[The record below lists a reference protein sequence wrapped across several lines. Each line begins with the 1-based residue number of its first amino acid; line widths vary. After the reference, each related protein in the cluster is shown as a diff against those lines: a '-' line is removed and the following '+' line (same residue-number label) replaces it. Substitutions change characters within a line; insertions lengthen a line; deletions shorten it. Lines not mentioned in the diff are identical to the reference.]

1 MIKKVTEEIILASKS
16 PRRKQL
22 LKQIDFD
29 FEVVPSQIDED
40 LNLDLKPFLF
50 VEHYANLKAQNVA
63 NEYQNSW
70 VIGADTIVVF
80 NNKIFGKPKDKNES
94 YSMLKRLSG
103 NTHEVFTGISIHHQ
117 NKGITH
123 TFHEKTIVEF
133 NTLSDNCISYYINT
147 YNTLDKAGSYGIQD
161 WLSAFIKE
169 INGCF
174 YNVMGLPLAKFYEEF
189 SILNNIK

>member
-1 MIKKVTEEIILASKS
+1 MIKKITNKIILASKS

-29 FEVVPSQIDED
+29 FEVVTSQINED

-80 NNKIFGKPKDKNES
+80 NNKIFGKPKDKKES

-123 TFHEKTIVEF
+123 TFHEKTTVEF
-133 NTLSDNCISYYINT
+133 NTLNDDSISYYINT

-161 WLSAFIKE
+161 WLSAFIKG
-169 INGCF
+169 IDGCF

-189 SILNNIK
+189 NILNK

>member
-29 FEVVPSQIDED
+29 FKVVPSQIDED
-40 LNLDLKPFLF
+40 IGLDLKPFLF

-70 VIGADTIVVF
+70 VIGADTIVVLK
-80 NNKIFGKPKDKNES
+80 NKIFGKPRDKNES
-94 YSMLKRLSG
+94 YSMLKKLSG
-103 NTHEVFTGISIHHQ
+103 NTHEVYTGISIHHQ
-117 NKGITH
+117 KKGIKH

-133 NTLSDNCISYYINT
+133 KTLNNSCISYYIDT

-161 WLSAFIKE
+161 WLSAFIKG
-169 INGCF
+169 IDGCF

-189 SILNNIK
+189 NILNK